1 MEILNN
7 SKAIEISLN
16 STPKN
21 IEKEVSGP
29 IIEEEPWTDNIEKL
43 VLKWK
48 YHASRLSELHEKAGY
63 LIKFK
68 HNLFG
73 LPPVFIPLIM
83 TFITQ
88 IIPEGSES
96 IVSGGMFLVSGISG
110 AIYKWLNLGEQYA
123 LHFQYAARYDDIIT
137 SIDSE
142 LSRQKRFRR
151 AADAFVTEIR
161 AKIDNLNQT
170 SPEFPMCHYNC
181 NCCNSKNFDD
191 DDDDNDNYNNDNIVI
206 TIN

>member
-1 MEILNN
+1 MELLD
-7 SKAIEISLN
+7 S
-16 STPKN
+16 PN
-21 IEKEVSGP
+21 IEFSFSNSPTPQTPQEEISGP
-29 IIEEEPWTDNIEKL
+29 IIEEEPWTDNIESL
-43 VLKWK
+43 ILRWK
-48 YHASRLSELHEKAGY
+48 MHASRLSELHEKAAY
-63 LIKFK
+63 TIKFK
-68 HNLFG
+68 HNIFG

-83 TFITQ
+83 TYISQ
-88 IIPEGSES
+88 VIPLENEAV
-96 IVSGGMFLVSGISG
+96 VSGVMFLVSGISG

-123 LHFQYAARYDDIIT
+123 LHFQYSARYDDIIT

-170 SPEFPMCHYNC
+170 SPEFPMCCYNC
-181 NCCNSKNFDD
+181 HCTSSDI
-191 DDDDNDNYNNDNIVI
+191 DNEEEEEENDNIII